1 MDSEKLKQYLT
12 KIVDNNVTNSV
23 MIWGPPGIGKSSVVS
38 QVAQESGISFIDVRL
53 SQLAPTDLRGLPVAK
68 EGISSW
74 YPPEFLP
81 TQGKG
86 ILFMDEINMA
96 PPTMQGVAQQLVL
109 DRQVGS
115 YKVPEGWLIWA
126 AGNRKEDKASV
137 FEMPA
142 PLANRFVHLSMESDF
157 DAFKAFAL
165 AADIHEHLIA
175 FLSYRPALLHKMDPN
190 SQSWPSPRSWMMAN
204 DLYKADLEIYPAIG
218 QAAAAEFNAYTAIYK
233 KIPDLSDIT
242 SGKGKKI
249 PFPKEPD
256 RQYAVILGL
265 TTRSKTTEEALN
277 SFRWL
282 TDYKDK
288 KPRANHEWTQL
299 FASDLFP
306 LWRAKGKIN
315 ELTALVSK
323 EKGIREFLKDYMSLL
338 AA

>member
-1 MDSEKLKQYLT
+1 MDSEELKKYLNQ
-12 KIVDNNVTNSV
+12 IVNNNVKNSV

-38 QVAQESGISFIDVRL
+38 QVAEESGIGFIDLRL

-81 TQGKG
+81 TEGKG

-109 DRQVGS
+109 DRKVGS
-115 YKVPEGWLIWA
+115 YTVPEDWLIWA

-142 PLANRFVHLSMESDF
+142 PLANRFVHLSMQSDF
-157 DAFKAFAL
+157 DSFKAFAL
-165 AADIHEHLIA
+165 ASGIHEHLIA
-175 FLSYRPALLHKMDPN
+175 FLSYRPQLLHKMDPN
-190 SQSWPSPRSWMMAN
+190 NQSWPSPRSWMMAN

-218 QAAAAEFNAYTAIYK
+218 QAAAGEFEAYTAIYK
-233 KIPDLSDIT
+233 KIPDLSKIT
-242 SGKGKKI
+242 SGKGSNI
-249 PFPKEPD
+249 AFPEEPD
-256 RQYAVILGL
+256 KQYAVVLGL

-282 TDYKDK
+282 TDYKNK

-306 LWRAKGKIN
+306 LWRSRGKAD
-315 ELTALVSK
+315 ELTDLVSK
-323 EKGIREFLKDYMSLL
+323 EEGIKEFLKDYMSLL